1 MSVNTTIEER
11 VTILELQ
18 VTELAGDVD
27 AVEDE
32 VILIS
37 SDQISQDERILELEI
52 DANGNTSNYLFT
64 LKYLCYFSITFSFF
78 ILRFN
83 IFFFNFIVARIVLK
97 SVFCPTFF
105 WNLHCVR

>member
-1 MSVNTTIEER
+1 MIVNTTIEER

-37 SDQISQDERILELEI
+37 SDQISQDQRILELEI
-52 DANGNTSNYLFT
+52 DANGNNLNYFLF
-64 LKYLCYFSITFSFF
+64 
-78 ILRFN
+78 
-83 IFFFNFIVARIVLK
+83 
-97 SVFCPTFF
+97 
-105 WNLHCVR
+105 

>member
-27 AVEDE
+27 AIKDE

-37 SDQISQDERILELEI
+37 SSQISQDERILELEI
-52 DANGNTSNYLFT
+52 DANGNNLNYFLF
-64 LKYLCYFSITFSFF
+64 
-78 ILRFN
+78 
-83 IFFFNFIVARIVLK
+83 
-97 SVFCPTFF
+97 
-105 WNLHCVR
+105 

>member
-18 VTELAGDVD
+18 VTDLAGDVD

-52 DANGNTSNYLFT
+52 DANGNNLNYFLF
-64 LKYLCYFSITFSFF
+64 
-78 ILRFN
+78 
-83 IFFFNFIVARIVLK
+83 
-97 SVFCPTFF
+97 
-105 WNLHCVR
+105 